1 MSPFLLGVLIVT
13 AVLTAAAL
21 IRVVIG
27 PTVFDRLVAVALLSV
42 NAVVLLVLLGFVFER
57 GDLFLDIALVFA
69 MLSFLLPVVLGRYF
83 EERQDGASSDGLP
96 ADGSAPKPRGI
107 VPQGLYAARGRR
119 YGQGGTR
126 TDDPEGRSAR
136 DTPDTRDDRSDGA

>member
-1 MSPFLLGVLIVT
+1 VLVFTALLI
-13 AVLTAAAL
+13 AAAL
-21 IRVVIG
+21 VRVVIG

-42 NAVVLLVLLGFVFER
+42 NAVVLLVLLGFVFDR

-96 ADGSAPKPRGI
+96 ADGSAPRPRGI

-119 YGQGGTR
+119 YAENNN
-126 TDDPEGRSAR
+126 DDQHHDEGKH
-136 DTPDTRDDRSDGA
+136 DDRSDGA